1 VAKPLRSTFSVYPN
15 AHPNIDYSLLPLPVM
30 SSAGGIRRRTGH
42 ASDAASSPPSD
53 FPASQDDEHVAAV
66 YRDPVRG
73 LAVGIPDVHC
83 MLTCWLSANRSRA
96 VRLNSCWRAPGVA

>member
-1 VAKPLRSTFSVYPN
+1 MAKPLRSTFSVYPN
-15 AHPNIDYSLLPLPVM
+15 VHPNIDYSLLPLPVM

-42 ASDAASSPPSD
+42 ASDAASSPSSD

-73 LAVGIPDVHC
+73 LVVGSPVVHC
-83 MLTCWLSANRSRA
+83 VLTYCFPLNRSRA
-96 VRLNSCWRAPGVA
+96 AR